1 MGTQLISKDWIQKA
15 TTPSTPNPNYGY
27 MWWLNVA
34 GSRQWEGVPS
44 NVFYAAGFGG
54 NFIVVDQEKEL
65 LVVTRWLEPSKIGE
79 FMKQVYEAVR

>member
-1 MGTQLISKDWIQKA
+1 
-15 TTPSTPNPNYGY
+15 

-34 GSRQWEGVPS
+34 GNRQWEGVPS